1 MAFWRY
7 SVWVKTKQSQ
17 RQNAIKPQRQK
28 NMTSK
33 SIPFL
38 LLCCLL
44 IWSCSNE
51 IELNAPS
58 KEIAVVY
65 GILSPK
71 DEVHYIRIEK
81 AFLEENTSAIELAQR
96 PDQLYFD
103 NLEVEL
109 VQDSDGQR
117 FKLVEVDGT
126 LEGVEREAGVFAT
139 TPNILY
145 KIATNQLSLQEE
157 ESYTLN
163 IRKADT
169 DEVIA
174 TAQTTIVG
182 SVRLNRPIPGAN
194 KLPLR
199 IEEDE
204 TFTVLWAADES
215 AQFFDVKMDIHF
227 EEIPANGTPSSKTL
241 TWTIAKNV
249 DAIEGPNKI
258 EVEGI
263 EFYKFLASIL
273 TEEVSLTRR
282 INTIDIRVDAGGKEL
297 FNYIN
302 VGQANTGIT
311 SSQVI
316 PTYTNI
322 ENGLGIF
329 ASRNQ
334 LIEEGF
340 FIDSI
345 TRELLKNGELT
356 RRLNFE

>member
-1 MAFWRY
+1 MALWRFGNNQAAI
-7 SVWVKTKQSQ
+7 VPK
-17 RQNAIKPQRQK
+17 RQNAKTLK
-28 NMTSK
+28 DMTSK

-38 LLCCLL
+38 LLACLL

-71 DEVHYIRIEK
+71 DEVHYIRVEK
-81 AFLEENTSAIELAQR
+81 AFLEDNTSALELAQR

-103 NLEVEL
+103 NLEVAL
-109 VQDSDGQR
+109 VRDSDGQQFR
-117 FKLVEVDGT
+117 LVEVDGT
-126 LEGVEREAGVFAT
+126 LEGLEREAGIFAT

-145 KIATNQLSLQEE
+145 KIASNQLTLQEE
-157 ESYTLN
+157 ESYTLS
-163 IRKADT
+163 IRKGDT
-169 DEVIA
+169 DEVLA

-182 SVRLNRPIPGAN
+182 QVRLNRPIPGAN

-199 IEEDE
+199 IEEEE
-204 TFTVLWAADES
+204 TFTVLWAAEAT
-215 AQFFDVKMDIHF
+215 AQFFDLKMDIHF
-227 EEIPANGTPSSKTL
+227 EEVPANGSPLQKTL
-241 TWTIAKNV
+241 TWSIAKNV
-249 DAIEGPNKI
+249 DAIDGPNRI

-263 EFYKFLASIL
+263 EFYRFLASTLI
-273 TEEVSLTRR
+273 EDVSLIRR
-282 INTIDIRVDAGGKEL
+282 INSIDIRIDAGGQEL

-334 LIEEGF
+334 LVEEGF

-345 TRELLKNGELT
+345 TRDLLRNGELT
-356 RRLNFE
+356 KDLNFE